1 MNYDVT
7 HEHCHNRQKREER
20 KPVDLRWVIHNHTIA
35 PERPLSSINIY
46 MLSFKQFMVE
56 NQSSGPILG
65 RVQYT
70 PSSKT
75 KSPAAESIEKIDF
88 EREAMG
94 MPPIKPG
101 ELSNTM
107 VQRLNQRIDMEVGAR
122 EQETPKLA
130 QERDIDIATANASK
144 FLNNQIS
151 KVEKSPL
158 NINNVLSKLFGPYYK
173 GSLLNTLIQS
183 PIGSANSI
191 LGNIEVD
198 ATQRLRENPTYK
210 KSLTSQI
217 QSKK

>member
-1 MNYDVT
+1 MKGFIKFLT
-7 HEHCHNRQKREER
+7 
-20 KPVDLRWVIHNHTIA
+20 
-35 PERPLSSINIY
+35 
-46 MLSFKQFMVE
+46 E
-56 NQSSGPILG
+56 NQSAGPVLG

-70 PSSKT
+70 PTSKNR
-75 KSPAAESIEKIDF
+75 SPAAESIEKIDF